1 MQKKRFIFYFLLIVT
16 LQATGCFKDQ
26 DRSKSIVEPKNAALA
41 IIGNRTITVSEF
53 EHAVDKYKLLLEVS
67 GFGLNRSTENIR
79 RTTLNRLVNERI
91 LLEEAE
97 NHGITVSKKELD
109 REIKLLLDKHDKSK
123 LNVTLGKLG
132 SNIDEWK
139 KMLEQ
144 NIKIEKLVSQ
154 QVDSK
159 IIIDNTAE
167 KNFFRNNL
175 NTFRLPE
182 RIKAKH
188 ILVDNKVKAYSIRKK
203 LLTGGDFAT
212 IAKENSQNISDY
224 VDSYSY
230 LVRGQIPIELED
242 VVFRL
247 KVGEISKIVKSQ
259 YGFHII
265 KLVKLEK
272 ARLMNFTEAQPRI
285 KNFLFKQKR
294 EKEFNSWL
302 EKVRLNTK
310 VTINWELLS
319 LGPQ

>member
-1 MQKKRFIFYFLLIVT
+1 MQKKRFIFYF
-16 LQATGCFKDQ
+16 
-26 DRSKSIVEPKNAALA
+26 
-41 IIGNRTITVSEF
+41 
-53 EHAVDKYKLLLEVS
+53 LEVS

>member
-167 KNFFRNNL
+167 K
-175 NTFRLPE
+175 TFSE
-182 RIKAKH
+182 
-188 ILVDNKVKAYSIRKK
+188 
-203 LLTGGDFAT
+203 TT
-212 IAKENSQNISDY
+212 
-224 VDSYSY
+224 
-230 LVRGQIPIELED
+230 
-242 VVFRL
+242 
-247 KVGEISKIVKSQ
+247 
-259 YGFHII
+259 
-265 KLVKLEK
+265 
-272 ARLMNFTEAQPRI
+272 
-285 KNFLFKQKR
+285 
-294 EKEFNSWL
+294 
-302 EKVRLNTK
+302 
-310 VTINWELLS
+310 
-319 LGPQ
+319 